1 MKRWM
6 HNLYLKRIREAIETY
21 DMISDGDRVL
31 IAVSGGKDS
40 TILFYALNQL
50 KKIGYKDFDVV
61 GLTIDHGLVGN
72 LENYHR
78 HCVENDMI
86 HEIHEEHYA
95 IALSHGKDFAPCY
108 TCSRLRK
115 GIVKRYALE
124 NGFNK
129 IALGHTKD
137 DLVETF
143 MMNMIQHGKIATM
156 APIADTKEGVT
167 MIRPLVFLDEK
178 SIIKSIELL
187 AFPLMSDT
195 CEFAKERLR
204 SRAES
209 LIHQIELTTPE
220 FSDRVIQALGN
231 VDFKRLL

>member
-6 HNLYLKRIREAIETY
+6 QNLYLKRIREAIEKY
-21 DMISDGDRVL
+21 NMISDGDRILV
-31 IAVSGGKDS
+31 AVSGGKDS
-40 TILFYALNQL
+40 TVLFYALNQL
-50 KKIGYKDFDVV
+50 KRIGYKKFEVV
-61 GLTIDHGLVGN
+61 GLTIDHGLIGN
-72 LENYHR
+72 LESYHR
-78 HCVENDMI
+78 HCVDNDMV

-95 IALSHGKDFAPCY
+95 IALSHGKAFAPCY

-115 GIVKRYALE
+115 GIVKRHAME
-124 NGFNK
+124 NGYNK

-143 MMNMIQHGKIATM
+143 MMNMLQHGKIATM
-156 APIADTKEGVT
+156 VPVSTTEEGIT
-167 MIRPLVFLDEK
+167 MIRPLMLVDEK

-204 SRAES
+204 SRAEGM
-209 LIHQIELTTPE
+209 INQIELTTPD

-231 VDFKRLL
+231 VDFNRLL